1 MFFLILYVVVLLGFG
16 LFEFKKI
23 KNFDDFII
31 SGRSQGTGA
40 IAFSI
45 LATCIGAS
53 ATLGVVSTARDIGF
67 PAFWWLGAGAVGL
80 WLQSLFL
87 SQKVRQVGAYTLPD
101 LTEKLMG
108 RDARFLTSII
118 VVIAWTGIIAAQF
131 VAGAKLMSAF
141 GNIDPKVCILVTALV
156 IIAYSAMGGQSSVMK
171 TDKVQFVLLGGTL
184 LFTLVYLYAGQPV
197 PLEGIRFDLTN
208 EGFTFENLVYY
219 LLVVGGSYFVC
230 PLLFSRILTA
240 RDARTAGKA
249 SFLSALGLVVVSLVI
264 TLIGI
269 WASFHIDPSQGKD
282 VLGYIIAEKLPPAM
296 GVALLIGLVSA
307 IISSADTCLFAVAS
321 IVEYDILKQERVR
334 STRLVVIIVGLV
346 AALLAMKNPDII
358 SLLIQAYAVF
368 TAGVVPPVAVALIM
382 WKKRIIHPYYRRL
395 AFIMGGICGVASN
408 LMGMDML
415 AVGGMGVSTALSIAG
430 LYVPQS
436 ELVISPEKK

>member
-1 MFFLILYVVVLLGFG
+1 MTFLILYAVVLLGFG
-16 LFEFKKI
+16 VFESKKI
-23 KNFDDFII
+23 KDFDDFII
-31 SGRSQGTGA
+31 SGRTQNTSA
-40 IAFSI
+40 ITYSI

-80 WLQSLFL
+80 LLQSFFL
-87 SQKVRQVGAYTLPD
+87 SRKVRAVGAYTLPD

-131 VAGAKLMSAF
+131 VAGAKLLSAF
-141 GNIDPKVCILVTALV
+141 GGIDPNVSIMVTALV
-156 IIAYSAMGGQSSVMK
+156 IVVYSALGGQSSVMK
-171 TDKVQFVLLGGTL
+171 TDRVQFVLLGGAL
-184 LFTLVYLYAGQPV
+184 IFTLVYLYVGHPV
-197 PLEGIRFDLTN
+197 SLADVRFDLTN
-208 EGFTFENLVYY
+208 GDFTSENLVYY

-240 RDARTAGKA
+240 RDVRTARLA
-249 SFLSALGLVVVSLVI
+249 SFLSALGLVAVSIVI

-269 WASFHIDPSQGKD
+269 WASFHIDPSCDKD
-282 VLGYIIAEKLPPAM
+282 ILGLIIAEKLPAAGGM
-296 GVALLIGLVSA
+296 ALLIGLISA

-334 STRLVVIIVGLV
+334 TTRIVIGFIGCA

-382 WKKRIIHPYYRRL
+382 WRRRSIHSHWRRAAIIV
-395 AFIMGGICGVASN
+395 GGIFGLGAN
-408 LMGMDML
+408 LLGMDMM
-415 AVGGMGVSTALSIAG
+415 AVGGMAVSTALSVAG
-430 LYVPQS
+430 LYVPQNEFS
-436 ELVISPEKK
+436 LS

>member
-1 MFFLILYVVVLLGFG
+1 MIFLILYVVVLLGFG
-16 LFEFKKI
+16 FFECKKI

-31 SGRSQGTGA
+31 SGRTQKTSA
-40 IAFSI
+40 IAYSI

-53 ATLGVVSTARDIGF
+53 ATLGVISTARNIGF

-80 WLQSLFL
+80 LLQSLFL
-87 SQKVRQVGAYTLPD
+87 SRRVRAVGAYTLPD

-131 VAGAKLMSAF
+131 VAGAKLLSAF
-141 GNIDPKVCILVTALV
+141 GNIDPNISITVTALV
-156 IIAYSAMGGQSSVMK
+156 IVAYSAMGGQSSVMK
-171 TDKVQFVLLGGTL
+171 TDRIQFALLVGAL
-184 LFTLVYLYAGQPV
+184 VFTLVYLYAGRPV
-197 PLEGIRFDLTN
+197 PLADIRFDLTN
-208 EGFTFENLVYY
+208 GDFTFENLVYY

-240 RDARTAGKA
+240 RDVLTARRA
-249 SFLSALGLVVVSLVI
+249 SFLSALGLVAVSVVI

-269 WASFHIDPSQGKD
+269 WASFHIDPSYDKD
-282 VLGYIIAEKLPPAM
+282 ILAFIISEKLPAA
-296 GVALLIGLVSA
+296 GGIALLIGLVSA

-321 IVEYDILKQERVR
+321 IVEYDILKQERVQT
-334 STRLVVIIVGLV
+334 TRFVIGIIGV
-346 AALLAMKNPDII
+346 ASALLAMKNPDII

-382 WKKRIIHPYYRRL
+382 WQRRSIHSHWCSAAIIV
-395 AFIMGGICGVASN
+395 GGILGLGAN
-408 LMGMDML
+408 LLGMDML
-415 AVGGMGVSTALSIAG
+415 AVCGMAVSTALSITG
-430 LYVPQS
+430 LYVPQNEFS
-436 ELVISPEKK
+436 LS

>member
-1 MFFLILYVVVLLGFG
+1 VIFLILYVVVLLGFG
-16 LFEFKKI
+16 FFECKKI

-31 SGRSQGTGA
+31 SGRTQKTSA
-40 IAFSI
+40 IAYSI

-53 ATLGVVSTARDIGF
+53 ATIGVVSTARDIGF

-80 WLQSLFL
+80 LFQSFFL
-87 SQKVRQVGAYTLPD
+87 SRKVRAVGAYTLPD

-108 RDARFLTSII
+108 RDARLLTSII

-131 VAGAKLMSAF
+131 VAGAKLLSAF
-141 GNIDPKVCILVTALV
+141 GGIDPNVSIIVTALV
-156 IIAYSAMGGQSSVMK
+156 IVAYSALGGQSSVMK
-171 TDKVQFVLLGGTL
+171 TDRVQFALLGGAL
-184 LFTLVYLYAGQPV
+184 VFTLVYLYAGYPV
-197 PLEGIRFDLTN
+197 PLAEVRFDLTN
-208 EGFTFENLVYY
+208 GDFTSENLVYY

-240 RDARTAGKA
+240 RDVRTARRA
-249 SFLSALGLVVVSLVI
+249 SFLSALGLVTVSVVI

-269 WASFHIDPSQGKD
+269 WAAFHIDPSYD
-282 VLGYIIAEKLPPAM
+282 RDILGFIIAEKLPAA
-296 GVALLIGLVSA
+296 GDLALLLGLVSA

-334 STRLVVIIVGLV
+334 TTRIVIGLIGF
-346 AALLAMKNPDII
+346 AAAILAMKNPDII

-382 WKKRIIHPYYRRL
+382 WKKRTIHSHWRRAAIIVGGMFGL
-395 AFIMGGICGVASN
+395 AAN
-408 LMGMDML
+408 LLGMDMM
-415 AVGGMGVSTALSIAG
+415 AVGGMAVSTALSVAG
-430 LYVPQS
+430 LYVSQTEFS
-436 ELVISPEKK
+436 LS

>member
-1 MFFLILYVVVLLGFG
+1 MFFLVLYVVVLLGFG
-16 LFEFKKI
+16 LFEYKKI

-40 IAFSI
+40 IAYSI

-80 WLQSLFL
+80 LLQSLFL
-87 SQKVRQVGAYTLPD
+87 SRKVRQVGAYTLPD

-108 RDARFLTSII
+108 KDARLLTSII

-141 GNIDPKVCILVTALV
+141 GSIDPKASILVTALV
-156 IIAYSAMGGQSSVMK
+156 IIAYSALGGQSSVMK
-171 TDKVQFVLLGGTL
+171 TDKVQFILLGGTL

-208 EGFTFENLVYY
+208 EGFSFENLVYY
-219 LLVVGGSYFVC
+219 LVVVGGSYFVC

-249 SFLSALGLVVVSLVI
+249 SLLSALGLVVMSIVI

-269 WASFHIDPSQGKD
+269 WASFHIDPSHGKN
-282 VLGYIIAEKLPPAM
+282 VLSYIIAEKLPPAM
-296 GVALLIGLVSA
+296 GIALLIGLVSA

-321 IVEYDILKQERVR
+321 IVEYDILKQERIR
-334 STRLVVIIVGLV
+334 TTRLVVIIVGLV
-346 AALLAMKNPDII
+346 SALLAMKNPDII

-382 WKKRIIHPYYRRL
+382 WKKRTIHSYYRRL
-395 AFIMGGICGVASN
+395 AFIIGGSCGLASN
-408 LMGMDML
+408 LMGIDML
-415 AVGGMGVSTALSIAG
+415 AVGGMVISTALSIAG
-430 LYVPQS
+430 LYVPQN
-436 ELVISPEKK
+436 EFVISIEKK

>member
-1 MFFLILYVVVLLGFG
+1 MMFLILYVVVLLGFG
-16 LFEFKKI
+16 VFESKKI

-31 SGRSQGTGA
+31 SGRTQNTSGITY
-40 IAFSI
+40 SI

-80 WLQSLFL
+80 LLQSFFL
-87 SQKVRQVGAYTLPD
+87 SRKVRAVGAYTLPD

-131 VAGAKLMSAF
+131 VAGAKLLSAF
-141 GNIDPKVCILVTALV
+141 GGIDPNVSIMVTALV
-156 IIAYSAMGGQSSVMK
+156 IVAYSALGGQSSVMK
-171 TDKVQFVLLGGTL
+171 TDRIQFALLGSAL
-184 LFTLVYLYAGQPV
+184 VFTLVYLYVVQPV
-197 PLEGIRFDLTN
+197 PLPDVRLDLTN
-208 EGFTFENLVYY
+208 GDFTSENLVYY

-240 RDARTAGKA
+240 RDTQTARRA
-249 SFLSALGLVVVSLVI
+249 SFLSAFGLVAVSVII

-269 WASFHIDPSQGKD
+269 WASFHIDPSYDKD
-282 VLGYIIAEKLPPAM
+282 ILGFIIAEKLPAAGGM
-296 GVALLIGLVSA
+296 ALLIGLISA

-334 STRLVVIIVGLV
+334 TTRMVIGFIGF
-346 AALLAMKNPDII
+346 ASALLAMKNPDII

-382 WKKRIIHPYYRRL
+382 WQRRTIHCHWRRSAII
-395 AFIMGGICGVASN
+395 IGGMFGLGAN
-408 LMGMDML
+408 LLGMDMM
-415 AVGGMGVSTALSIAG
+415 AVGGMAVSTALSIAG
-430 LYVPQS
+430 LYVS
-436 ELVISPEKK
+436 RNEFSLS

>member
-1 MFFLILYVVVLLGFG
+1 MIFLILYVVVLLGFG
-16 LFEFKKI
+16 LFECKKI

-31 SGRSQGTGA
+31 SGRTQKTGG
-40 IAFSI
+40 IAYSI

-80 WLQSLFL
+80 LLQSLFL
-87 SQKVRQVGAYTLPD
+87 SRKVRAVGAYTLPD

-131 VAGAKLMSAF
+131 VAGAKLLSAF
-141 GNIDPKVCILVTALV
+141 GDIDPNVSIMVTALV
-156 IIAYSAMGGQSSVMK
+156 IVAYSAMGGQSSVMK
-171 TDKVQFVLLGGTL
+171 TDRVQFALLGGAL
-184 LFTLVYLYAGQPV
+184 LFTLGYLYAVQPV
-197 PLEGIRFDLTN
+197 PLADIRFDLTN
-208 EGFTFENLVYY
+208 DGFTPENLVYY
-219 LLVVGGSYFVC
+219 LFVVGGSYFVC

-240 RDARTAGKA
+240 RDARTARKA
-249 SFLSALGLVVVSLVI
+249 SFLSALGLVAVSVVI

-269 WASFHIDPSQGKD
+269 WASFHIDPSYDKD
-282 VLGYIIAEKLPPAM
+282 ILGLIIAEKLPVA
-296 GVALLIGLVSA
+296 GGIALLIGLVSA

-321 IVEYDILKQERVR
+321 IVEYDILKQKRVR
-334 STRLVVIIVGLV
+334 TTRLVIGIVGLFS
-346 AALLAMKNPDII
+346 ALLAMKNPDII

-382 WKKRIIHPYYRRL
+382 WKKRTIHLYWRSAAIIL
-395 AFIMGGICGVASN
+395 GGIFGLGAN
-408 LMGMDML
+408 LLGMDML
-415 AVGGMGVSTALSIAG
+415 AVAGMAVSTAISISG
-430 LYVPQS
+430 LYVPQNEFS
-436 ELVISPEKK
+436 IS